1 MATSFT
7 ASEVSFEIARRKF
20 ERFLD
25 YVRVQNTDM
34 DDSPEMV
41 FQKWPH
47 LLYSARLMSMH
58 RLLVFLKARQIGIT
72 WLMAAYALWTA
83 LFHPGA
89 VVLILSKGEGEAK
102 VFLRRIKFI
111 YQYLPPGLQFL
122 VTVDSATELAFENGA
137 KIQALPATE
146 DAGRSET
153 ATLVIQDEADYH
165 KHLEAN
171 FAAVRPTIDGGGQHI
186 MASTSNFETQ
196 DSFFKLSYLRA
207 NSVDE
212 DTLESKRDGVSR
224 YIKVFLSWRV
234 RPDRDE
240 TWRDQITADYEEDRR
255 DKEYP
260 ETEAQALAPPKAI
273 AAFDHHILDDMMN
286 DTRAP
291 LNVAGYPPD
300 ARIFQKFS
308 PGKKYAAFTDSS
320 HGSGKDYAVTVIGDC
335 ATGMIVAD
343 IYSQLLE
350 PDELANQSVRL
361 LDTYDSPIWGIE
373 DNDWGIAVIK
383 AAQRMGYKN
392 LYHRP
397 LSASKPHSKGQVG
410 WHTDER
416 SRYILY
422 GDLRQAIKER
432 LLTIPAEDGLRQF
445 YDTIRNPNKNGR
457 VEAVQG
463 RHDDYPLAVG
473 GFWQMRGHARRSRGV
488 STIERTEEGYRL
500 VPSED
505 LRRTYPSA
513 SVGQRW

>member
-1 MATSFT
+1 MTTEYSVVDVAQ
-7 ASEVSFEIARRKF
+7 EIARRNFK
-20 ERFLD
+20 RFLD
-25 YVRVQNTDM
+25 FVRVQNTDL
-34 DDSPEMV
+34 DDSPDMV

-47 LLYSARLMSMH
+47 LIQAAEILELH
-58 RLLVFLKARQIGIT
+58 RLVVFLKARQIGIT

-83 LFHPGA
+83 LYHPGA

-111 YQYLPPGLQFL
+111 YGLLPEGLKAT
-122 VTVDSATELAFENGA
+122 VTVDSATEFGFETNA

-171 FAAVRPTIDGGGQHI
+171 YAAVRPTIDGGGQHI

-196 DSFFKLSYLRA
+196 DSFFKLQYLRA
-207 NSVDE
+207 NSLDE
-212 DTLESKRDGVSR
+212 TLNSQRNGTSR
-224 YIKVFLSWRV
+224 YVKVFMSWRS
-234 RPDRDE
+234 RPDRSDE
-240 TWRDQITADYEEDRR
+240 WREQITADYDEDRR

-260 ETEAQALAPPKAI
+260 ENEAQALAPPQAI
-273 AAFDHHILDDMMN
+273 AAFDHHILDEMAN
-286 DTRAP
+286 DVRP
-291 LNVAGYPPD
+291 PMKIDGYPVD
-300 ARIFQKFS
+300 ARVWQRFS

-335 ATGMIVAD
+335 ATGLIVAD

-350 PDELANQSVRL
+350 PDELAYQSVKL
-361 LDTYDSPIWGIE
+361 LEQYDSPLWGIE
-373 DNDWGIAVIK
+373 DNDWGTVVIRR
-383 AAQRMGYKN
+383 AQDLNYKN

-397 LSASKPHSKGQVG
+397 VSATKPYSRGTVG

-416 SRYILY
+416 SRFILY
-422 GDLRQAIKER
+422 GDLRQAISER
-432 LLTIPAEDGLRQF
+432 AITILAEDGLRQF

-473 GFWQMRGHARRSRGV
+473 GFWQMSKNPHARRSRGTSV
-488 STIERTEEGYRL
+488 ERMDDGYRI
-500 VPSED
+500 VPRTD
-505 LRRTYPSA
+505 LRQRYPRA
-513 SVGQRW
+513 YTGQRW